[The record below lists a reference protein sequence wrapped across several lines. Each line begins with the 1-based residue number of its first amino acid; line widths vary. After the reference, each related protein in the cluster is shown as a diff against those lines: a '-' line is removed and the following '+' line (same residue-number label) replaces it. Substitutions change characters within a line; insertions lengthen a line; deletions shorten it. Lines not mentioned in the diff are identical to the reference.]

1 MASTS
6 NNTGT
11 THHSSATYGSDPT
24 SPNTT
29 FVQADP
35 STFRTI
41 VQKLTGAPDDPSTQK
56 LPLTHPNRPN
66 AIPGPKRPAFKLQER
81 RQSAKNLQIN
91 LSNYPDNI
99 NNFELHDHHPH
110 QQLFQ
115 LRQQQ
120 RGFLV
125 SPVSTLDFF
134 AVSSS
139 RVSPRSPCEE
149 FCARGSPRETECDEE
164 RAIAEKGFYL
174 HPSPLST
181 PRGAEP
187 PELLPLFPLCSPRE
201 VKDEEDHQAN
211 VNDCNSCY

>member
-6 NNTGT
+6 NNNIT
-11 THHSSATYGSDPT
+11 TTMHHSPPSYGSDPS

-35 STFRTI
+35 ATFRTI
-41 VQKLTGAPDDPSTQK
+41 VQKLTGAPDDLSTQK
-56 LPLTHPNRPN
+56 LPITHPNRPS
-66 AIPGPKRPAFKLQER
+66 AIPGPKRPAFKLHER

-91 LSNYPDNI
+91 LNSNSTI
-99 NNFELHDHHPH
+99 NNSFEHPD
-110 QQLFQ
+110 LFQ
-115 LRQQQ
+115 FRQ
-120 RGFLV
+120 RAGFLV

-134 AVSSS
+134 GA
-139 RVSPRSPCEE
+139 RTSPKSPCEE
-149 FCARGSPRETECDEE
+149 FCSRGSPRDEEE

-187 PELLPLFPLCSPRE
+187 PELLPLFPLHSPR
-201 VKDEEDHQAN
+201 DDNEDR
-211 VNDCNSCY
+211 DGEDDDDDRNSCS

>member
-6 NNTGT
+6 NGNIT
-11 THHSSATYGSDPT
+11 TTMHHGAPLSYGSDPS

-41 VQKLTGAPDDPSTQK
+41 VQKLTGATDDPSTQK
-56 LPLTHPNRPN
+56 LPLTHSNRSS
-66 AIPGPKRPAFKLQER
+66 AIPGPKKPAFKLHER

-91 LSNYPDNI
+91 LTSNSTI
-99 NNFELHDHHPH
+99 NNSFEHPD
-110 QQLFQ
+110 LFQ
-115 LRQQQ
+115 FRQ
-120 RGFLV
+120 RAGFLV

-134 AVSSS
+134 GA
-139 RVSPRSPCEE
+139 RASPKSPYEE
-149 FCARGSPRETECDEE
+149 FCSDGGPSKEE
-164 RAIAEKGFYL
+164 EKAIADKGFYL

-187 PELLPLFPLCSPRE
+187 PELLPLFPLRSFRDG
-201 VKDEEDHQAN
+201 DEDQDDEDR
-211 VNDCNSCY
+211 NSCS

>member
-1 MASTS
+1 MASAS
-6 NNTGT
+6 HNQ
-11 THHSSATYGSDPT
+11 YGSDPT

-41 VQKLTGAPDDPSTQK
+41 VQKLTGAPDDSSTQK
-56 LPLTHPNRPN
+56 LPLTHPNRPT

-91 LSNYPDNI
+91 LNNNTNYT
-99 NNFELHDHHPH
+99 FEQHHNLV
-110 QQLFQ
+110 QF
-115 LRQQQ
+115 RQPQQ

-134 AVSSS
+134 GS

-149 FCARGSPRETECDEE
+149 YFGAEDEE
-164 RAIAEKGFYL
+164 KCIAEKGFYL
-174 HPSPLST
+174 HPSPLNT

-201 VKDEEDHQAN
+201 VKVERDDHEDY
-211 VNDCNSCY
+211 NDCNSCS